1 MKDLLLLFD
10 GFRVD
15 IGTTALQ
22 ALIGILFV
30 FAGIS
35 LLICILLLVGLVMKK
50 FEKVR
55 REKHEKRAKAAIPA
69 EHASPA
75 VEEGIPPEV
84 VAAITAAVTVCM
96 QQESAKC
103 EFIVRRI
110 KRI

>member
-22 ALIGILFV
+22 ALVGILFV

-35 LLICILLLVGLVMKK
+35 LLIGILLLVGLIMKK
-50 FEKVR
+50 LEKAR
-55 REKHEKRAKAAIPA
+55 REKHEKHAKAAIPA
-69 EHASPA
+69 EHASPEI
-75 VEEGIPPEV
+75 EEGISPEI

-96 QQESAKC
+96 QGENAKC
-103 EFIVRRI
+103 EFVVRRI